1 MRNDR
6 LLNRSIACG
15 RIVASSPIRCSFKKV
30 TKNRRHGNETITFF
44 FFFSPP
50 LRPARINDAQWRLW
64 ETFVPLPQ
72 NLSVSGHHVR
82 KNTLPFSSFF
92 ALLPRS
98 LFFQRPPCHVHGIS
112 FGKMCCFHGIGVT
125 SVFFFF
131 FFLDQNRINP
141 SNASNGLASSCRKF
155 VASRN

>member
-6 LLNRSIACG
+6 LVKSVDRVILDSRERSFGA
-15 RIVASSPIRCSFKKV
+15 RVPKKV

-44 FFFSPP
+44 FLRP
-50 LRPARINDAQWRLW
+50 LCASPARINDAQWRLW

-92 ALLPRS
+92 ALLPPIPVFSTSPLVTEFRLEKCAVFRGTGVTS
-98 LFFQRPPCHVHGIS
+98 LFF
-112 FGKMCCFHGIGVT
+112 FL
-125 SVFFFF
+125 
-131 FFLDQNRINP
+131 FLDQSRINP
-141 SNASNGLASSCRKF
+141 SNIPPT
-155 VASRN
+155 V